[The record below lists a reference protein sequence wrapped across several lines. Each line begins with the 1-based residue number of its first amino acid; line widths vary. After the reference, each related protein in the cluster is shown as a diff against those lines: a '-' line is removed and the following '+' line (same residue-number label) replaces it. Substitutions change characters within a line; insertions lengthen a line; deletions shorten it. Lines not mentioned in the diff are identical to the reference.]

1 MIKKKKNASVVL
13 IYMTIYIN
21 FVTKIYNAFLVLDT
35 I

>member
-1 MIKKKKNASVVL
+1 MIKKYASVVL

-21 FVTKIYNAFLVLDT
+21 FVTKIYNVFFVLDT